1 MQATVPRVQRIA
13 GPKAI
18 NKGLKDLFESLN
30 VNGAE
35 TNLNPQ
41 AVVNQLTTVHG
52 VFDWIENAYA
62 EVKLEN
68 YSHCGWH
75 YPQHMVL
82 SLTDRSMKRNAS

>member
-1 MQATVPRVQRIA
+1 MQATVPRVQRIV

-35 TNLNPQ
+35 ANLNPQ
-41 AVVNQLTTVHG
+41 AVANQLTTVHG

-62 EVKLEN
+62 EVNLEPC
-68 YSHCGWH
+68 SDCDW
-75 YPQHMVL
+75 L
-82 SLTDRSMKRNAS
+82 CS